1 MRMTTTSAK
10 HDISGPDYTR
20 RAALVVDD
28 HPFMREIVRN
38 IMRDIGFGTVI
49 SAPDGTAALDT
60 LRSGE
65 YRFDLIICD
74 VDMEPMNGLD
84 FLAELRLNDIDALRA
99 IPVILLT
106 AHSDKMTV
114 VGAMEAGTD
123 AYLLKPVSRASLK
136 ARVDFVLSR

>member
-1 MRMTTTSAK
+1 MTTTSAK
-10 HDISGPDYTR
+10 HDINGPDYSR
-20 RAALVVDD
+20 RIALVVDD

-38 IMRDIGFGTVI
+38 ILRDIGFGTVI
-49 SAPDGTAALDT
+49 SAPDGTAALHT
-60 LRSGE
+60 LRDSE
-65 YRFDLIICD
+65 YKFDVIICD

-84 FLAELRLNDIDALRA
+84 FLAELRLSDLDALRA

>member
-1 MRMTTTSAK
+1 MTTTSAK
-10 HDISGPDYTR
+10 HDISSPDYSR
-20 RAALVVDD
+20 LVALVVDD

-38 IMRDIGFGTVI
+38 ILRDIGFGTVV

-60 LRSGE
+60 LRDSE
-65 YRFDLIICD
+65 YTFDLIICD

-84 FLAELRLNDIDALRA
+84 FLAELRLSDRDALRA

-136 ARVDFVLSR
+136 ARVDFVLAR